1 MVEDRLGERRVPSMF
16 FTCELREI
24 SEMRREM
31 IVASE
36 PQQKVLQESR
46 LKEKKT
52 GFDRTRTH
60 ASQILAGRK
69 YQLSHEATCPYLH
82 DKTTNFRSLFTKEI
96 MLIEEKL

>member
-1 MVEDRLGERRVPSMF
+1 
-16 FTCELREI
+16 
-24 SEMRREM
+24 MRREM

-36 PQQKVLQESR
+36 LQQKILQESR

-60 ASQILAGRK
+60 ASHILAGRK

-82 DKTTNFRSLFTKEI
+82 DKTSNFRS
-96 MLIEEKL
+96 

>member
-1 MVEDRLGERRVPSMF
+1 
-16 FTCELREI
+16 
-24 SEMRREM
+24 MRREM

-36 PQQKVLQESR
+36 LQQKILQESR
-46 LKEKKT
+46 LKEKKKT

-82 DKTTNFRSLFTKEI
+82 DKTSNFRS
-96 MLIEEKL
+96 